1 MTALDVPDN
10 EAGPAPPD
18 VLMRSVARIELRDG
32 PDKVVWL
39 PTEAQPVVMGM
50 HDELAVHY
58 AAPPGAF
65 VPRASTLDYV
75 IGAVAACLTGTFRR
89 ALVARG
95 VKVTSSDLRAEA
107 VGEIVVDNGVPMIR
121 AIEVRY
127 RLAGT
132 GPDEY
137 AQVQR
142 AHLVHHRACAVSRS
156 VDAAINIS
164 TQLELV

>member
-1 MTALDVPDN
+1 
-10 EAGPAPPD
+10 
-18 VLMRSVARIELRDG
+18 
-32 PDKVVWL
+32 
-39 PTEAQPVVMGM
+39 
-50 HDELAVHY
+50 
-58 AAPPGAF
+58 
-65 VPRASTLDYV
+65 
-75 IGAVAACLTGTFRR
+75 
-89 ALVARG
+89 
-95 VKVTSSDLRAEA
+95 
-107 VGEIVVDNGVPMIR
+107 MIR